1 VDGVDPL
8 KLNMSTTTDTSVRRT
23 RVFTGS
29 ALTRMI
35 IGWGA
40 VVVLALTQHLLEPPV
55 PAIPLVLVLAGVVA
69 IIMVCSFGVVTQA
82 EKLADRM
89 GDPYGSLVLTI
100 SIVLIEVIL
109 ISAVML
115 GPGDHTTIG
124 RDSVMAVSMIIM
136 NLVVGVAILVATR
149 KHGPL
154 AHNRTG
160 TATYSAMLMIL
171 IALAFVVPGQLE
183 HGGTYPPVVAV
194 LVALGT
200 LGTYGYFLYRQ
211 MFQQPEHFD
220 ELDPVGIAAARGGLA
235 DASDTKPPAR
245 RPIGEI
251 FAAHRREILQRIL
264 VLIITVIPVV
274 ILSQHMAALLD
285 DGLSRTTLPVEL
297 AGVLIAAIV
306 FLPETITAIRAA
318 LAGEMQRVVNLCH
331 GALVSTVSFTIPAV
345 LLIGLA
351 TGQTVVL
358 AETGVNVT
366 LLAVTMLVT
375 VTNFSAPKLTVMHA
389 LPHLMTFGV
398 YVLMLFS

>member
-1 VDGVDPL
+1 
-8 KLNMSTTTDTSVRRT
+8 MTTSSKQ
-23 RVFTGS
+23 VFTAN
-29 ALTRMI
+29 ALARVV
-35 IGWGA
+35 IGWLSVA
-40 VVVLALTQHLLEPPV
+40 VLAATQHLLTPPV
-55 PAIPLVLVLAGVVA
+55 PGTTLIPVLVGVVA

-82 EKLADRM
+82 EKLAQRM

-136 NLVVGVAILVATR
+136 NLVIGVAVLLATR

-160 TATYSAMLMIL
+160 TATYSAMLIVL
-171 IALAFVVPGQLE
+171 LALAFVLPGELDHQ
-183 HGGTYPPVVAV
+183 GTYPPGIAITIAV
-194 LVALGT
+194 GT
-200 LGTYGYFLYRQ
+200 LATYVYFLYRQ
-211 MFQQPEHFD
+211 MFHQPEQFA
-220 ELDPVGIAAARGGLA
+220 ETDPVGIAASRGTSTQ
-235 DASDTKPPAR
+235 DSTERVQR
-245 RPIGEI
+245 RPIGAI
-251 FAAHRREILQRIL
+251 FRQYRREILQRIVLL
-264 VLIITVIPVV
+264 VVTVIPVI
-274 ILSQHMAALLD
+274 ILAQYMAALLD
-285 DGLSRTTLPVEL
+285 DGLSRTNLPTEL

-306 FLPETITAIRAA
+306 FLPETITSLRAGM
-318 LAGEMQRVVNLCH
+318 AGELQRVVNLCH

-358 AETGVNVT
+358 AESGANIV
-366 LLAVTMLVT
+366 LLVVTMMVT
-375 VTNFSAPKLTVMHA
+375 VLNFSTPKLTVMHA
-389 LPHLMTFGV
+389 LPHLMIFTV

>member
-1 VDGVDPL
+1 
-8 KLNMSTTTDTSVRRT
+8 MQHTTASPSS

-29 ALTRMI
+29 ALARVV
-35 IGWGA
+35 IGWVA
-40 VVVLALTQHLLEPPV
+40 VAIMATIQHLLVPPV
-55 PAIPLVLVLAGVVA
+55 PAVPLIVVLAGVVA

-82 EKLADRM
+82 ERLADRM

-136 NLVVGVAILVATR
+136 NLVVGAAVLLTTR
-149 KHGPL
+149 RHGPL
-154 AHNRTG
+154 QHNRVG
-160 TATYSAMLMIL
+160 TASYSAMLMIL
-171 IALAFVVPGQLE
+171 LALAFVIPGQLD
-183 HGGTYPPVVAV
+183 HGGSYPPGLAVVIAV
-194 LVALGT
+194 GT
-200 LGTYGYFLYRQ
+200 LTVYGYFLYRQ
-211 MFQQPEHFD
+211 MFRQPEHFD
-220 ELDPVGIAAARGGLA
+220 ETDPIGIAAARGGRTTAESLRA
-235 DASDTKPPAR
+235 ER
-245 RPIGEI
+245 EPIGLL
-251 FAAHRREILQRIL
+251 FARHRREILQRIGL
-264 VLIITVIPVV
+264 LIITVVPVV
-274 ILSQHMAALLD
+274 ILAQYMAALLD
-285 DGLSRTTLPVEL
+285 DGLGRTALPIEL

-306 FLPETITAIRAA
+306 FLPETITAIRAG
-318 LAGEMQRVVNLCH
+318 LAGELQRVINLCH

-358 AETGVNVT
+358 AESGVNVV

-375 VTNFSAPKLTVMHA
+375 ITNFSAPKLTVMHA

-398 YVLMLFS
+398 YVLLLFR

>member
-1 VDGVDPL
+1 MVDSV
-8 KLNMSTTTDTSVRRT
+8 STTRP
-23 RVFTGS
+23 RVLTGG
-29 ALTRMI
+29 ALTRI
-35 IGWGA
+35 VIGWVA
-40 VVVLALTQHLLEPPV
+40 VAILAATQHLLVAPV
-55 PAIPLVLVLAGVVA
+55 PATPLMLVLAGVVA
-69 IIMVCSFGVVTQA
+69 VIMVCSFGVVTQA

-136 NLVVGVAILVATR
+136 NLVVGTAVLLATR

-160 TATYSAMLMIL
+160 TASYSAMLMIL
-171 IALAFVVPGQLE
+171 LALAFVIPGQLD
-183 HGGTYPPVVAV
+183 HGGGYPPSVAV
-194 LVALGT
+194 AVALGT
-200 LGTYGYFLYRQ
+200 LATYGIFLYRQ
-211 MFQQPEHFD
+211 MFRQPEHFD
-220 ELDPVGIAAARGGLA
+220 ETDPVGIAAARGELA
-235 DASDTKPPAR
+235 RTPDAARPAR
-245 RPIGEI
+245 QPISVT
-251 FAAHRREILQRIL
+251 FAQHRREILVRIL
-264 VLIITVIPVV
+264 VLVITVIPVV
-274 ILSQHMAALLD
+274 ILAQYMAALLD

-306 FLPETITAIRAA
+306 FLPETITAIRAG
-318 LAGEMQRVVNLCH
+318 LAGELQRVINLCH

-351 TGQTVVL
+351 TGQSVIL
-358 AETGVNVT
+358 AESGANIV
-366 LLAVTMLVT
+366 LLGVTMLVT

-389 LPHLMTFGV
+389 LPHLLTFGI
-398 YVLMLFS
+398 YVLLLFS

>member
-1 VDGVDPL
+1 MDSV
-8 KLNMSTTTDTSVRRT
+8 STTRS
-23 RVFTGS
+23 RVLTGG
-29 ALTRMI
+29 ALTRI
-35 IGWGA
+35 VIGWVA
-40 VVVLALTQHLLEPPV
+40 VAILAATQHLLVAPV
-55 PAIPLVLVLAGVVA
+55 PATPLMLVLAGVVA
-69 IIMVCSFGVVTQA
+69 VIMVCSFGVVTQA

-136 NLVVGVAILVATR
+136 NLVVGTAVLLATR

-160 TATYSAMLMIL
+160 TASYSAMLMIL
-171 IALAFVVPGQLE
+171 LALAFVIPGQLD
-183 HGGTYPPVVAV
+183 HGGGYPPSVAV
-194 LVALGT
+194 VVALGT
-200 LGTYGYFLYRQ
+200 LATYGIFLYRQ
-211 MFQQPEHFD
+211 MFRQPEHFD
-220 ELDPVGIAAARGGLA
+220 ETDPVGIAAARGELA
-235 DASDTKPPAR
+235 RTPDAARPAR
-245 RPIGEI
+245 QPISVT
-251 FAAHRREILQRIL
+251 FAQHRREILVRIL
-264 VLIITVIPVV
+264 VLVITVIPVV
-274 ILSQHMAALLD
+274 ILAQYMAALLD

-306 FLPETITAIRAA
+306 FLPETITAIRAG
-318 LAGEMQRVVNLCH
+318 LAGELQRVINLCH

-351 TGQTVVL
+351 TGQSVIL
-358 AETGVNVT
+358 AESGANIV
-366 LLAVTMLVT
+366 LLGVTMLVT

-389 LPHLMTFGV
+389 LPHLLTFGI
-398 YVLMLFS
+398 YVLLLFS

>member
-1 VDGVDPL
+1 MITHASQVF
-8 KLNMSTTTDTSVRRT
+8 TTNSMT
-23 RVFTGS
+23 RVG
-29 ALTRMI
+29 
-35 IGWGA
+35 IGWAG
-40 VVVLALTQHLLEPPV
+40 VLVLATTSHLLTPPV
-55 PAIPLVLVLAGVVA
+55 PGATLVLVLAAVVA

-82 EKLADRM
+82 EKLAQRM

-136 NLVVGVAILVATR
+136 NLVVGAAVLIATR

-160 TATYSAMLMIL
+160 TASYSAMLIIL
-171 IALAFVVPGQLE
+171 LALAFVVPGQLD
-183 HGGTYPPVVAV
+183 HHGTYPSGVAV
-194 LVALGT
+194 VIALGT
-200 LGTYGYFLYRQ
+200 LLTYGYFLYRQ
-211 MFQQPEHFD
+211 MFHQPEHFA
-220 ELDPVGIAAARGGLA
+220 ETDPIGIAASRGAQAEGSA
-235 DASDTKPPAR
+235 DPTVR
-245 RPIGEI
+245 VPIGQI
-251 FAAHRREILQRIL
+251 FRQHRKEILQRVLIL
-264 VLIITVIPVV
+264 VITVIPVV
-274 ILSQHMAALLD
+274 ILAQYMAALLD
-285 DGLSRTTLPVEL
+285 DGLGRTNLPNAL

-306 FLPETITAIRAA
+306 FLPETITSLRAG
-318 LAGEMQRVVNLCH
+318 LAGELQRVINLCH

-358 AETGVNVT
+358 AESGVNVV
-366 LLAVTMLVT
+366 LLAATMMITLI
-375 VTNFSAPKLTVMHA
+375 NFSAPRLTVMHA
-389 LPHLMTFGV
+389 LPHLMIFGV

>member
-1 VDGVDPL
+1 MVDSV
-8 KLNMSTTTDTSVRRT
+8 STTRS
-23 RVFTGS
+23 RVLTGG
-29 ALTRMI
+29 ALTRI
-35 IGWGA
+35 VIGWVA
-40 VVVLALTQHLLEPPV
+40 VAILAATQHLLVAPV
-55 PAIPLVLVLAGVVA
+55 PATPLMLVLAGVVA
-69 IIMVCSFGVVTQA
+69 VIMVCSFGVVTQA

-136 NLVVGVAILVATR
+136 NLVVGTAVLLATR

-160 TATYSAMLMIL
+160 TASYSAMLMIL
-171 IALAFVVPGQLE
+171 LALAFVIPGQLD
-183 HGGTYPPVVAV
+183 HGGGYPPSVAV
-194 LVALGT
+194 VVALGT
-200 LGTYGYFLYRQ
+200 LATYGIFLYRQ
-211 MFQQPEHFD
+211 MFRQPEHFD
-220 ELDPVGIAAARGGLA
+220 ETDPVGIAAARGELA
-235 DASDTKPPAR
+235 RTPDAARPAR
-245 RPIGEI
+245 QPISVT
-251 FAAHRREILQRIL
+251 FAQHRREILVRIL
-264 VLIITVIPVV
+264 VLVITVIPVV
-274 ILSQHMAALLD
+274 ILAQYMAALLD

-306 FLPETITAIRAA
+306 FLPETTTAIRAG
-318 LAGEMQRVVNLCH
+318 LAGELQRVINLCH

-351 TGQTVVL
+351 TGQSVIL
-358 AETGVNVT
+358 AESGANIV
-366 LLAVTMLVT
+366 LLGVTMLVT

-389 LPHLMTFGV
+389 LPHLLTFGI
-398 YVLMLFS
+398 YVLLLFS

>member
-1 VDGVDPL
+1 MAGVAQL
-8 KLNMSTTTDTSVRRT
+8 TDTMLDTSSSKRP
-23 RVFTGS
+23 RVLSGG
-29 ALTRMI
+29 ALTRI
-35 IGWGA
+35 ATGWVA
-40 VVVLALTQHLLEPPV
+40 VAILSATQHLLVAPV
-55 PAIPLVLVLAGVVA
+55 PALPLLLVLAGVVA
-69 IIMVCSFGVVTQA
+69 VIMVCSFGVVTQA

-136 NLVVGVAILVATR
+136 NLVVGAAVLVATR

-154 AHNRTG
+154 THNRTG
-160 TATYSAMLMIL
+160 TASYSAMLMIL
-171 IALAFVVPGQLE
+171 LALAFVIPGQLD
-183 HGGTYPPVVAV
+183 HGGSYPPTVAV
-194 LVALGT
+194 IIALGT
-200 LGTYGYFLYRQ
+200 LATYVIFLYRQ
-211 MFQQPEHFD
+211 MFRQPEHFD
-220 ELDPVGIAAARGGLA
+220 ETAPTGIAAARGGSA
-235 DASDTKPPAR
+235 QAPETSGAAR
-245 RPIGEI
+245 QPIGQI
-251 FAAHRREILQRIL
+251 FARHRREILLRIL
-264 VLIITVIPVV
+264 ILIVTVIPVV
-274 ILSQHMAALLD
+274 ILSQYMAALLD

-297 AGVLIAAIV
+297 SGVLIAAIV
-306 FLPETITAIRAA
+306 FLPETITALRAG
-318 LAGEMQRVVNLCH
+318 LAGELQRVINLCH

-358 AETGVNVT
+358 AESGANIV

-389 LPHLMTFGV
+389 LPHLLTFGV
-398 YVLMLFS
+398 YVLLLLFS

>member
-1 VDGVDPL
+1 MVDSV
-8 KLNMSTTTDTSVRRT
+8 STTRS
-23 RVFTGS
+23 RVLTGG
-29 ALTRMI
+29 ALTRI
-35 IGWGA
+35 VIGWVA
-40 VVVLALTQHLLEPPV
+40 VAILAATQHLLVAPV
-55 PAIPLVLVLAGVVA
+55 PATPLMLVLAGVVA
-69 IIMVCSFGVVTQA
+69 VIMVCSFGVVTQA

-136 NLVVGVAILVATR
+136 NLVVGTAVLLATR

-160 TATYSAMLMIL
+160 TASYSAMLMIL
-171 IALAFVVPGQLE
+171 LALAFVIPGQLD
-183 HGGTYPPVVAV
+183 HGGGYPPSVAV
-194 LVALGT
+194 VVALGT
-200 LGTYGYFLYRQ
+200 LATYGIFLYRQ
-211 MFQQPEHFD
+211 MFRQPEHFD
-220 ELDPVGIAAARGGLA
+220 ETDPVGIAAARGELA
-235 DASDTKPPAR
+235 RTPDAARPAR
-245 RPIGEI
+245 QPISVT
-251 FAAHRREILQRIL
+251 FAQHRREILVRIL
-264 VLIITVIPVV
+264 VLVITVIPVV
-274 ILSQHMAALLD
+274 ILAQYMAALLD

-306 FLPETITAIRAA
+306 FLPETITAIRAG
-318 LAGEMQRVVNLCH
+318 LAGELQRVINLCH

-351 TGQTVVL
+351 TGQSVIL
-358 AETGVNVT
+358 AESGANIV
-366 LLAVTMLVT
+366 LLGVTMLVT

-389 LPHLMTFGV
+389 LPPLLTFGI
-398 YVLMLFS
+398 YVLLLFS

>member
-1 VDGVDPL
+1 MVDSV
-8 KLNMSTTTDTSVRRT
+8 STTRS
-23 RVFTGS
+23 RVLTGG
-29 ALTRMI
+29 ALTRI
-35 IGWGA
+35 VIGWVA
-40 VVVLALTQHLLEPPV
+40 VAILAATQHLLVAPV
-55 PAIPLVLVLAGVVA
+55 PATPLMLVLAGVVA
-69 IIMVCSFGVVTQA
+69 VIMVCSFGVVTQA

-136 NLVVGVAILVATR
+136 NLVVGTAVLLATR

-160 TATYSAMLMIL
+160 TASYSAMLMIL
-171 IALAFVVPGQLE
+171 LALAFVIPGQLD
-183 HGGTYPPVVAV
+183 HGGGYPPSVAV
-194 LVALGT
+194 VVALGT
-200 LGTYGYFLYRQ
+200 LATYGIFLYRQ
-211 MFQQPEHFD
+211 MFRQPEHFD
-220 ELDPVGIAAARGGLA
+220 ETDPVGIAAARGELA
-235 DASDTKPPAR
+235 RTPDAARPAR
-245 RPIGEI
+245 QPISVT
-251 FAAHRREILQRIL
+251 FAQHRREILVRIL
-264 VLIITVIPVV
+264 VLVITVIPVV
-274 ILSQHMAALLD
+274 ILAQYMAALLD

-306 FLPETITAIRAA
+306 FLPETITAIRAG
-318 LAGEMQRVVNLCH
+318 LAGELQRVINLCH

-351 TGQTVVL
+351 TGQSVIL
-358 AETGVNVT
+358 AESGANIV
-366 LLAVTMLVT
+366 LLGVTMLVT

-389 LPHLMTFGV
+389 LPHLLTFGI
-398 YVLMLFS
+398 YVLLLFS